1 MPAVRT
7 RSGALA
13 VHATPSPNATSFKAV
28 GSYVPKVAAKCFARY
43 GFHHAEIIT
52 SWRTIVGARL
62 AEYTVPGQIKWP
74 RRRERL
80 DEEEAGQ
87 STPQRKTSLEVR
99 VDGARALNVQYA
111 APQIIDRINTYFG
124 YRAITELRIMQGPI
138 PRLTKEA
145 NRTGL
150 PAEAAANAAKPVEAE
165 LDVVADPSLRAALV
179 KLQAGVRHGVSTP

>member
-1 MPAVRT
+1 M
-7 RSGALA
+7 
-13 VHATPSPNATSFKAV
+13 HATPSPNATSFKAV